1 MGRRGPTLQ
10 EIARDAGVS
19 IATVSRVARGIGQ
32 VAPQTR
38 HKVLEAIERRQFR
51 PSHLGRA
58 LVERRHAALGV
69 VFPGLGGPYY
79 PEVIA
84 GFEDEAVRARLGV
97 VILGTHLRRDS
108 VDLVLDLADR
118 VDGMAVMGGVLPD
131 NQVLRLVERGDRVIQ
146 LAGRPL
152 DGVPTVRTENQAT
165 MARLTTHLLVEHEYR
180 ELAFVGDPEGSPD
193 VTFRWE
199 GFLEAHAEARI
210 RPPGRPIRVGLQQD
224 HGFVAARR
232 LLDGPTR
239 PRAIVCANDETA
251 VGVVL
256 AVMDRGLRV
265 PQDIAVTGFDD
276 SAMAGLVGSGLTTV
290 RQPMRELGAESARML
305 LRQVNDGE
313 EQALDRVLATEVV
326 VRGSC
331 GCAAQL
337 EPPGELPN
345 GQS

>member
-58 LVERRHAALGV
+58 LVERRHAALGI

-79 PEVIA
+79 PEVVA
-84 GFEDEAVRARLGV
+84 GFEDEAVRARVGV
-97 VILGTHLRRDS
+97 VILGTHQLRES
-108 VDLVLDLADR
+108 VDLVLELADR

-131 NQVLRLVERGDRVIQ
+131 NQVLRLVERGDRVVQ
-146 LAGRPL
+146 LASRPL
-152 DGVPTVRTENQAT
+152 VGVPTVRTENLAA
-165 MARLTTHLLVEHEYR
+165 MAALTTHLLVEHGYR
-180 ELAFVGDPEGSPD
+180 DLAFVGDPEGSPD
-193 VTFRWE
+193 VTFRWR
-199 GFLEAHAEARI
+199 GFLQAHERAGVA
-210 RPPGRPIRVGLQQD
+210 PPPRPIRVGLQQD
-224 HGFVAARR
+224 HGFVAAQR
-232 LLDGPTR
+232 LLETSAR

-251 VGVVL
+251 LGAVL

-265 PQDIAVTGFDD
+265 PHDIAVTGFDD
-276 SAMAGLVGSGLTTV
+276 NAMAGLVASGLTTV
-290 RQPMRELGAESARML
+290 HQPMRTLGAETARL
-305 LRQVNDGE
+305 LLGQLGDEPNG
-313 EQALDRVLATEVV
+313 ALDRVLESQLV

-331 GCAAQL
+331 GCATQKGYPA
-337 EPPGELPN
+337 ETGE
-345 GQS
+345 